1 MNVRLAT
8 TDRVKTVAYFHVIL
22 ILWQWQ
28 NQYQYQPAPEICG
41 GSAECWLILI
51 AGRSETSVHLFIYL
65 PSPPLLLMTD
75 LILWHIEDSEKN
87 IVCVSLQMFHSYV
100 FIFSL
105 MNCSALLLFK
115 TWKKGWFILEALPSD
130 RFFFSHSS
138 LALGMY
144 INTTFP
150 TQVYDDATLTSSL
163 SISIFCTWH
172 CVQQMK
178 CGLIWLWRSSY

>member
-8 TDRVKTVAYFHVIL
+8 TDRIKTVAHFHVIL

-28 NQYQYQPAPEICG
+28 NQYQYQPAPEIYG

-51 AGRSETSVHLFIYL
+51 AGRSKTSVHLFIYL
-65 PSPPLLLMTD
+65 PLLLMTD
-75 LILWHIEDSEKN
+75 LLLWHIEDCEKN

-130 RFFFSHSS
+130 SFFFLIH
-138 LALGMY
+138 LLLRACALIPLSPHKFTMMQHWHHHCP
-144 INTTFP
+144 FP
-150 TQVYDDATLTSSL
+150 SFTHGTVSNK
-163 SISIFCTWH
+163 WN
-172 CVQQMK
+172 VV
-178 CGLIWLWRSSY
+178 